1 MAGAAGAS
9 PARRLSRDPE
19 AAGADVPGPAV
30 IREATLGDR
39 PGIREM
45 RRRVW
50 HATYGDTWPADAIDD
65 FFDGNIE
72 LLADHS
78 QSWTPP
84 FINVVAHVDGEIV
97 GAAASGVMP
106 DGEGEL
112 VSLTVLPAHHGTGVA
127 QQLWEATISA
137 LRERGCASMQ
147 IWVVESNARARRFY
161 EKQGAAEFAS
171 GTATLGGIAAKEVC
185 YRFVFS

>member
-1 MAGAAGAS
+1 MAPAS
-9 PARRLSRDPE
+9 RPLPPRRFSLVHK
-19 AAGADVPGPAV
+19 AAGADVLGPAV

-39 PGIREM
+39 PGIRQM

-65 FFDGNIE
+65 FFDGGIE

-78 QSWTPP
+78 QNWTPP

-97 GAAASGVMP
+97 GAAASGVLP

-112 VSLTVLPAHHGTGVA
+112 VSLNVLPGHHGTGVA